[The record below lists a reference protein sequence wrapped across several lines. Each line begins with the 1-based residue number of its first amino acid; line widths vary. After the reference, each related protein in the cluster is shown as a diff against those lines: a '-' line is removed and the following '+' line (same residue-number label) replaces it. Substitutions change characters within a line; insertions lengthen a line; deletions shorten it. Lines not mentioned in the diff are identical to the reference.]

1 MPNDFPWPFANRP
14 CDWLVLD
21 INPLFQLL
29 FSDPLQIVSPL
40 PLPGQSGLRLP
51 QKWFYREIVLVF
63 SVIKDTFLH
72 VDVWILEKIPI
83 EYWMI
88 ILDIFNCQTN
98 KKYLNLI

>member
-40 PLPGQSGLRLP
+40 PLPGQSGVEVTAKLIL
-51 QKWFYREIVLVF
+51 QREIVLVF
-63 SVIKDTFLH
+63 SVIKDTFPAL
-72 VDVWILEKIPI
+72 
-83 EYWMI
+83 
-88 ILDIFNCQTN
+88 
-98 KKYLNLI
+98 